1 MSENLLARVRAQ
13 APSLGAAEKAVAQ
26 VILDRA
32 DDIIELSSAQVA
44 ELAGVSRPTVVR
56 TCQSLG
62 LSGYQQLR
70 VLLAREGV
78 ATAGPVATP
87 AAPGDGPL
95 RAVATT
101 FRHVAASVEAM
112 LALLEES
119 AVEEAVELL
128 GTAPRLVAVGHGVSA
143 PLASDAAARLTAL
156 GRITERYTDVMG
168 ERIAL
173 AGLAPGDAVLL
184 VSGSGSSRP
193 ALEAAR
199 VARAAGAAVV
209 VLTAFSHAPL
219 VESADVAL
227 VTGMP
232 ESSFREEI
240 VVTTRIPQT
249 ILLEGLLAAVTE
261 RLGEKGQAAKARSMD
276 VVSGFVAE

>member
-13 APSLGAAEKAVAQ
+13 APSLGGAERAVAQ

-62 LSGYQQLR
+62 LTGYQQLR

-78 ATAGPVATP
+78 ATATARPTP
-87 AAPGDGPL
+87 PGDGPL
-95 RAVATT
+95 RTVTAA
-101 FRHVAASVEAM
+101 FRHVADSVESM
-112 LALLEES
+112 LALLDEDS
-119 AVEEAVELL
+119 VQAAVELL
-128 GTAPRLVAVGHGVSA
+128 ARSERLVAVGHGVSA
-143 PLASDAAARLTAL
+143 PLATDAASRLTAL
-156 GRITERYTDVMG
+156 GRITERYPDVIG
-168 ERIAL
+168 EQIAL
-173 AGLAPGDAVLL
+173 AGLGQRDAVLL

-193 ALEAAR
+193 ALQAAR
-199 VARAAGAAVV
+199 VARAAQARVLA
-209 VLTAFSHAPL
+209 LTAFSHAPL
-219 VESADVAL
+219 AECADVVL

-232 ESSFREEI
+232 EASFREEI
-240 VVTTRIPQT
+240 VVTTRVPQM
-249 ILLEGLLAAVTE
+249 ILLEGLLATVSE
-261 RLGEKGQAAKARSMD
+261 RLGEAGQAAKARAVE